1 MFNVSDSNSKI
12 LKLIRD
18 SNGKISR
25 LLGMFGMIVSMTVGF
40 YLILS
45 AGAIQSKLATFLVS
59 LGMAAAFSG
68 LTFKALLKSQR

>member
-1 MFNVSDSNSKI
+1 MSNSF
-12 LKLIRD
+12 D

-25 LLGMFGMIVSMTVGF
+25 LMGIFGMIVSMTVGF
-40 YLILS
+40 YLIFS
-45 AGAIQSKLATFLVS
+45 AGGTRSTVATFLVS